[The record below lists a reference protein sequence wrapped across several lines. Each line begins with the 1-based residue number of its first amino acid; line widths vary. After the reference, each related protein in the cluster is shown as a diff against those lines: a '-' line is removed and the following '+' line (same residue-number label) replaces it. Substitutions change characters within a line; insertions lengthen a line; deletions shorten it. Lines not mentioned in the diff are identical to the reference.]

1 MGLLTLLLGLPL
13 APFRGVI
20 KLGEV
25 IQDRVNAELTDVSSA
40 RHELEAAEEA
50 REAGEISAQ
59 EEAGVQQDV
68 VDRMTEPALDG
79 DE

>member
-59 EEAGVQQDV
+59 EEADVQHDV
-68 VDRMTEPALDG
+68 VDRMTEPAPDG

>member
-50 REAGEISAQ
+50 RESGEISAQ
-59 EEAGVQQDV
+59 EEADVQQGV
-68 VDRMTEPALDG
+68 VDRMTEPAPDG
-79 DE
+79 EE

>member
-1 MGLLTLLLGLPL
+1 MGLLTLILGLPL

-20 KLGEV
+20 KLGEL

-50 REAGEISAQ
+50 RETGEISAD
-59 EEAGVQQDV
+59 EEIDVQRDV
-68 VDRMTEPALDG
+68 VDRMTEPAPGG
-79 DE
+79 DD

>member
-25 IQDRVNAELTDVSSA
+25 IQDQVNAELTDVSSA

-50 REAGEISAQ
+50 REAGEISAE
-59 EEAGVQQDV
+59 EEADLQQDV
-68 VDRMTEPALDG
+68 VDRMTEPAPG
-79 DE
+79 GGE

>member
-59 EEAGVQQDV
+59 EEADVQQDV
-68 VDRMTEPALDG
+68 VDRMTEPAPDG